1 MELIEK
7 VYLEN
12 GLDDNPFIHQFLRNI
27 VDTRVHNS
35 GILVDKGGQL
45 QGLFASFHQ
54 AISFLNDAFFDIAER

>member
-1 MELIEK
+1 MELIEE

-45 QGLFASFHQ
+45 
-54 AISFLNDAFFDIAER
+54 